1 MAMKFDYAIR
11 ETANNLGRNV
21 VISAASVLCIA
32 VALALVGT
40 AVMTKQGVE
49 RATQRWQGDVK
60 FVVFMQPEASPE
72 QIDVVARNLD
82 ENPEVQGVEFVDK
95 EAAFAEFKDI
105 FSDVPELVEAITP
118 EDLPTSFKIEPI
130 NKEAASVEDLS
141 RQFEGQP
148 GVLKVSRESEAI
160 QDIQDISS
168 FLSNAAVGV
177 ALVLAGVAVLIVLTT
192 VQLAIYARRR
202 EIEVMKLVGASNSFI
217 RLPFMLEGLVQGV
230 IGAAIAI
237 VSLIAFKPFLEENLP
252 SPEVIPLFDGLT
264 FTNLE
269 MTGTY
274 VFLGAAGMGLATA
287 AAAIGVS
294 FFLDV

>member
-1 MAMKFDYAIR
+1 MAMKFDYTIR

-60 FVVFMQPEASPE
+60 FVVFMQPDASEE
-72 QIDVVARNLD
+72 QLDIVATNLD
-82 ENPEVQGVEFVDK
+82 DNPEVLGVTFVDK
-95 EAAFAEFKDI
+95 DAAFAEFQDI

-118 EDLPTSFKIEPI
+118 EDLPTSFKVEPI

-141 RQFEGQP
+141 LQFEGAP

-177 ALVLAGVAVLIVLTT
+177 ALVLAAVAVLIVLTT

-274 VFLGAAGMGLATA
+274 IFLASAGMGLATA